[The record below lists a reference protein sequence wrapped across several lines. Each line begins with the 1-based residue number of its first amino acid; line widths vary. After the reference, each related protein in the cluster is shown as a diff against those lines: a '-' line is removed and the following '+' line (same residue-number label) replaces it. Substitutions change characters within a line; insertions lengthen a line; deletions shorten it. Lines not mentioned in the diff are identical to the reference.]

1 MLSSFYLP
9 GFQGIYTLNLCMHA
23 LCPVG
28 AKHPTQRSFISFTVL
43 RKLGD
48 LYNANSLLV
57 EVSEERICA
66 VVDPR
71 ITYL

>member
-1 MLSSFYLP
+1 
-9 GFQGIYTLNLCMHA
+9 MHA